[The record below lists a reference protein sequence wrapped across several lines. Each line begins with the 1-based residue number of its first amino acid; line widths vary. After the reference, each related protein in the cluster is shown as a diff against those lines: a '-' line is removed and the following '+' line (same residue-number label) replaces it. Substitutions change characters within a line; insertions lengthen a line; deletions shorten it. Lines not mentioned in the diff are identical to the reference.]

1 MTDKEIP
8 SQIGRYEIIE
18 KVGHGGM
25 ATVLKACDPNFERE
39 VAVKV
44 MPQSFLHD
52 PKFRKRFEREG
63 KMIARLEHYAIVPV
77 YDFGED
83 NGQPFIVMRLMTGG
97 DLATRIKS
105 GSLSQEEAG
114 RILLRIAD
122 ALDVAHSNGV
132 IHRDMKPG
140 NILFDNYGDAYLS
153 DFGIARMVES
163 DTTLTGSSIIGTP
176 AYMSPEQIQCEK
188 DIDGRSDIYSLGV
201 ILYQMLSGEMPFSAE
216 TPGKVMMQHI
226 LEPVPDISVRHP
238 DIPPAVSAVISK
250 AMAKSP
256 EDRYQTGK
264 EMAVAYETAA
274 QVATRENSS
283 LKTDYKI
290 ADESQTTVYKAAEV
304 ESTTESTSDSPKTNQ
319 PVLAPTSK
327 FEQIVDS
334 IPASV
339 DQGMDAG
346 KVPVQKSEN
355 YQVASPEIV
364 TNQEELKTAKDTRT
378 EAQQKKRNP
387 LVWAL
392 PLAILVIAVGFF
404 GFAFANRSGSAAVPI
419 ANVETTPT
427 ESISQAINTPVP
439 TATIETP
446 TNPPPSATIAPT
458 ETQIPATPTSAELSE
473 AELLTFM
480 KSANILVFEDIAGD
494 YTESPY
500 VSQTLDGMGLTYQ
513 WDGNAKGSFFSDF
526 ANGPAEGGAW
536 DLVIVAQEDR
546 NTSSTD
552 MIEYIIAALEQ
563 GSSVIYEA
571 WYLDHSQTDTVKEL
585 LDNCGV
591 QVKEY
596 LPNKRTDLDLIAWP
610 ISGVEHPILSNPND
624 GFSFSKVNKKWM
636 DSNDLGDLMSTT
648 GSQDAKIL
656 IGLDPLNDAQKGVL
670 VTCMDDQFTLMTF
683 SSHSYEYN
691 TISSLWEN
699 MIRSALSRR
708 ANYLN
713 NQAK

>member
-1 MTDKEIP
+1 MTDQEFP
-8 SQIGRYEIIE
+8 SKIGRYEIVE

-83 NGQPFIVMRLMTGG
+83 NGQPYIVMRLMTGG
-97 DLATRIKS
+97 DLATRIKN

-114 RILLRIAD
+114 RILIRIAD
-122 ALDVAHSNGV
+122 ALDIAHSNGV

-176 AYMSPEQIQCEK
+176 SYMSPEQIQGEK

-226 LEPVPDISVRHP
+226 LEPVPDISTRHP

-250 AMAKSP
+250 AMAKTP
-256 EDRYQTGK
+256 QDRYQTGK
-264 EMAVAYETAA
+264 EMAAAYETAA
-274 QVATRENSS
+274 QVATQESS
-283 LKTDYKI
+283 PPLADQKV
-290 ADESQTTVYKAAEV
+290 ADEPHTTVYKAADV
-304 ESTTESTSDSPKTNQ
+304 RSTTEATSDISKDSQ
-319 PVLAPTSK
+319 SEIAPTGK
-327 FEQIVDS
+327 FEQQAGS
-334 IPASV
+334 IQTDV
-339 DQGMDAG
+339 E
-346 KVPVQKSEN
+346 KVPAAMTNAHQA
-355 YQVASPEIV
+355 ASPENV
-364 TNQEELKTAKDTRT
+364 VSQQRLETAKDERT
-378 EAQQKKRNP
+378 GVQQKKRNP

-392 PLAILVIAVGFF
+392 PLAILIIAGGFF
-404 GFAFANRSGSAAVPI
+404 GFTFANRSGSAAVPV
-419 ANVETTPT
+419 ADLETTAT
-427 ESISQAINTPVP
+427 ESIIQATNTPVP
-439 TATIETP
+439 TEIIETP
-446 TNPPPSATIAPT
+446 TSPPPSATIAPT
-458 ETQIPATPTSAELSE
+458 ETQIPATPTSAGLSE
-473 AELLTFM
+473 AELLAFM
-480 KSANILVFEDIAGD
+480 NSANILVFEDMAGD
-494 YTESPY
+494 YTEAPY
-500 VSQTLDGMGLTYQ
+500 VSQTLDNMGLTYQ
-513 WDGNAKGSFFSDF
+513 WDGNAKGRFFSNF
-526 ANGPAEGGAW
+526 SNGPAGGGTW

-552 MIEYIIAALEQ
+552 VIEYIIAALEQ

-571 WYLDHSQTDTVKEL
+571 WYLDHSQTDTVKDL

-596 LPNKRTDLDLIAWP
+596 LPNKRSDLDLLAWS

-624 GFSFSKVNKKWM
+624 GFSFSKANTKWM
-636 DSNDLGDLMSTT
+636 DTDDLGDLMSLT
-648 GSQDAKIL
+648 GSQDAEIL

-670 VTCMDDQFTLMTF
+670 ATCMEDQLTLMTF
-683 SSHSYEYN
+683 SSHSYDFN
-691 TISSLWEN
+691 TITSLWEN
-699 MIRSALSRR
+699 MITNALNRR

-713 NQAK
+713 NQAE

>member
-1 MTDKEIP
+1 M
-8 SQIGRYEIIE
+8 
-18 KVGHGGM
+18 
-25 ATVLKACDPNFERE
+25 
-39 VAVKV
+39 
-44 MPQSFLHD
+44 
-52 PKFRKRFEREG
+52 
-63 KMIARLEHYAIVPV
+63 
-77 YDFGED
+77 
-83 NGQPFIVMRLMTGG
+83 
-97 DLATRIKS
+97 
-105 GSLSQEEAG
+105 
-114 RILLRIAD
+114 
-122 ALDVAHSNGV
+122 
-132 IHRDMKPG
+132 
-140 NILFDNYGDAYLS
+140 
-153 DFGIARMVES
+153 
-163 DTTLTGSSIIGTP
+163 
-176 AYMSPEQIQCEK
+176 
-188 DIDGRSDIYSLGV
+188 
-201 ILYQMLSGEMPFSAE
+201 
-216 TPGKVMMQHI
+216 
-226 LEPVPDISVRHP
+226 
-238 DIPPAVSAVISK
+238 
-250 AMAKSP
+250 
-256 EDRYQTGK
+256 
-264 EMAVAYETAA
+264 
-274 QVATRENSS
+274 
-283 LKTDYKI
+283 
-290 ADESQTTVYKAAEV
+290 
-304 ESTTESTSDSPKTNQ
+304 
-319 PVLAPTSK
+319 
-327 FEQIVDS
+327 
-334 IPASV
+334 
-339 DQGMDAG
+339 
-346 KVPVQKSEN
+346 
-355 YQVASPEIV
+355 
-364 TNQEELKTAKDTRT
+364 
-378 EAQQKKRNP
+378 
-387 LVWAL
+387 
-392 PLAILVIAVGFF
+392 
-404 GFAFANRSGSAAVPI
+404 
-419 ANVETTPT
+419 
-427 ESISQAINTPVP
+427 
-439 TATIETP
+439 
-446 TNPPPSATIAPT
+446 
-458 ETQIPATPTSAELSE
+458 
-473 AELLTFM
+473 TFM